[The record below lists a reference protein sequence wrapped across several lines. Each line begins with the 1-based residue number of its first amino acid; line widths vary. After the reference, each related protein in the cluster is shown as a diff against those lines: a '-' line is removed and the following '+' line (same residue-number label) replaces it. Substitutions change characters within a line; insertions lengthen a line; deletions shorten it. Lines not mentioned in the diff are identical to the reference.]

1 MFNFLH
7 QPIRQKTLR
16 LGLMAWML
24 IFVCG
29 QIQASSHLHIDS
41 HADELCAVCIQGQDQ
56 PTATNGAFTDRLS
69 SIAYQFNITYHNA
82 YLQSATTSPYSSRA
96 PPQS

>member
-1 MFNFLH
+1 M
-7 QPIRQKTLR
+7 LR

-41 HADELCAVCIQGQDQ
+41 HADEPCVVCIQGQDQ
-56 PTATNGAFTDRLS
+56 PTATNNTVTALTCNVTYPLSLIRQTSCLPS
-69 SIAYQFNITYHNA
+69 SIA
-82 YLQSATTSPYSSRA
+82 SPYLSRA

>member
-1 MFNFLH
+1 MFNFS
-7 QPIRQKTLR
+7 QKTIRQKTLR
-16 LGLMAWML
+16 LGLMAWLL

-41 HADELCAVCIQGQDQ
+41 HADEPCVACIQGQDQ
-56 PTATNGAFTDRLS
+56 PSATNNAFTALISSFAYQFYATRQISHLPS
-69 SIAYQFNITYHNA
+69 SIA
-82 YLQSATTSPYSSRA
+82 SPYLSRA

>member
-1 MFNFLH
+1 
-7 QPIRQKTLR
+7 
-16 LGLMAWML
+16 MAWML

-41 HADELCAVCIQGQDQ
+41 HADEPCVVCIQGQDQ
-56 PTATNGAFTDRLS
+56 PTATNNTVTAPTCNVSYPLFVTRQTSCLTS
-69 SIAYQFNITYHNA
+69 SIASL
-82 YLQSATTSPYSSRA
+82 YLSRA